1 MLKKLDVMV
10 PDLQLQKRFADYVE
24 QVNLFGLTIWQKSAI
39 RQSLDKLEVLKK
51 SLMQEYFAP

>member
-24 QVNLFGLTIWQKSAI
+24 QVNLFGLTI